1 LKQEEL
7 DLKLQK
13 ELILKMEKQSELT
26 KLLIEFNSE
35 WKPQREGE
43 KEISWNLKFDGDSTT
58 ENFSK
63 EKLEAFQDYL
73 KSKRYE
79 IELRDDKVVGVSD
92 PQKINVQHNYVL
104 DIYRR
109 FKGGGC

>member
-1 LKQEEL
+1 
-7 DLKLQK
+7 
-13 ELILKMEKQSELT
+13 MENQSELT

-58 ENFSK
+58 ENFSLK
-63 EKLEAFQDYL
+63 KCLAFQEYL

-79 IELRDDKVVGVSD
+79 IELMDDQTMGVNKPEQISTG
-92 PQKINVQHNYVL
+92 HNYGL
-104 DIYRR
+104 KIYRQ